1 MSPCFRVQASF
12 MTEEWE
18 QIFLYERAN
27 IMNLGDIRFQWN
39 MGLMDDNPYNS
50 QVRKAA
56 NSEEFWK
63 WLGALRRQRG
73 YSDFWE
79 DVRELKNQSGFS
91 WHPFT
96 LAFSEWSKDK
106 APLARAYY

>member
-56 NSEEFWK
+56 NSVN
-63 WLGALRRQRG
+63 LL
-73 YSDFWE
+73 
-79 DVRELKNQSGFS
+79 
-91 WHPFT
+91 P
-96 LAFSEWSKDK
+96 AFLLSS
-106 APLARAYY
+106 

>member
-1 MSPCFRVQASF
+1 

-73 YSDFWE
+73 YS
-79 DVRELKNQSGFS
+79 VISYTSTNTSPVPSSAEL
-91 WHPFT
+91 T
-96 LAFSEWSKDK
+96 CAV
-106 APLARAYY
+106 